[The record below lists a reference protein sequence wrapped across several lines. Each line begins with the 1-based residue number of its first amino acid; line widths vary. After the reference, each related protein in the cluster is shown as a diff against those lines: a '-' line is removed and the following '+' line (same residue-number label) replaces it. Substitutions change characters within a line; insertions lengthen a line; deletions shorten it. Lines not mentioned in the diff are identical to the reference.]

1 MIDMIKKDNTIFLF
15 DNYANV
21 ILEHSLL
28 IDTLCK
34 HTNSDALVALCGEA
48 VVRYDEFQKLDG
60 DNSKVNR
67 WLGYIQGTLLG
78 VGLSD
83 IETERNYTRPYLTQH
98 RDLVNMSQQLNLE
111 TSRDTKD
118 YFVTL
123 TSDNVSDDLLKD
135 IKRYDPLLHHIK
147 TLLPN
152 GYSSLATYGQ
162 QFDTTRFKKTAMET
176 QAPVIA
182 SIKKLKSKIEMKN
195 MKNVSLTD
203 SITANFDN
211 MFGNTKTIIGVS
223 PGQLEVTPSSCSLVL
238 IKRGDLFLGVSRKHD
253 HNDVGLPGGKL
264 EIGETFE
271 QAAHRESIEETGF
284 NITLLPT
291 LPYDGID
298 QGLSCRTYLAEI
310 TGKVSQA
317 MDPSETGVVGFY
329 DKQAF
334 LDGSFGAYNE
344 LMFKHFDY

>member
-1 MIDMIKKDNTIFLF
+1 MLKIRKNIMIDIIKKNNTIFLF
-15 DNYANV
+15 DKYVNV
-21 ILEHSLL
+21 IIENSLL

-48 VVRYDEFQKLDG
+48 IARYDEFQKLDG

-98 RDLVNMSQQLNLE
+98 RHLVSMLQQLNLD
-111 TSRDTKD
+111 TSGDSRDYVGTW
-118 YFVTL
+118 
-123 TSDNVSDDLLKD
+123 TSDGVSDDLLKD
-135 IKRYDPLLHHIK
+135 I
-147 TLLPN
+147 
-152 GYSSLATYGQ
+152 
-162 QFDTTRFKKTAMET
+162 E
-176 QAPVIA
+176 
-182 SIKKLKSKIEMKN
+182 KLKPKIEMMN
-195 MKNVSLTD
+195 MKNISLTD

-211 MFGNTKTIIGVS
+211 MFGNTKDIIGIS
-223 PGQLEVTPSSCSLVL
+223 SGQLEVTPTDCSLVL

-253 HNDVGLPGGKL
+253 HNDIGLPGGKL
-264 EIGETFE
+264 ELGESFE
-271 QAAHRESIEETGF
+271 AAAHRETIEETGF
-284 NITLLPT
+284 NIKLLPA

-310 TGKVSQA
+310 TGKVSQT